1 MLQTLSESGEPSGR
15 CAADAATIPAVTSS
29 ESPGRK
35 KPTSSPVS
43 TKTIV
48 AMPPMP

>member
-1 MLQTLSESGEPSGR
+1 M
-15 CAADAATIPAVTSS
+15 PAVTSS

-43 TKTIV
+43 AKMIAKRTT
-48 AMPPMP
+48 